1 MGWAGDG
8 ERVMVVVRLRLGR
21 AQAMTDHDIEGKN
34 WLEVAGCGNI
44 TVHARAL
51 PLACPH
57 AYFYHQLADTA
68 PWSPSPFNNI
78 ARNFPST
85 HQIKMVKMVDLALV
99 SSGGGLW
106 SMSCVSARILPSPE
120 TFISQP
126 CPARPPPRALQ
137 TVSTPQPCSHELS
150 AVHHFSKL
158 TW

>member
-1 MGWAGDG
+1 
-8 ERVMVVVRLRLGR
+8 MVVVRLRLGR

-78 ARNFPST
+78 ARNFPS
-85 HQIKMVKMVDLALV
+85 HPPISLRWLRW
-99 SSGGGLW
+99 L
-106 SMSCVSARILPSPE
+106 ILPSSVVEEDCGVGAVSPPGSCHRLKLSFLNLAPLGRRPVRCKLFLHRNLAA
-120 TFISQP
+120 TSSQLCTTSP
-126 CPARPPPRALQ
+126 N
-137 TVSTPQPCSHELS
+137 
-150 AVHHFSKL
+150 
-158 TW
+158 